1 MFPIRKFQLIINR
14 PVGILTAMAR
24 PKQNLDKKPSRE
36 LLLEA
41 ATALIRTSG
50 YTSTTV
56 DDLCE
61 KAGVSKGTFFHN
73 FTSKEDLAVAAAHRW
88 AEVTSEFF
96 RTAAYHKKK
105 DPLDRFLGYIR
116 FRKEILRGDLP
127 EFTCLVGTMAQ
138 EVYST
143 HPEINQACFDSIFQH
158 AKSLVDDIQE
168 AKKLYAPRARW
179 TPQSLAL
186 HTQAVIQGS
195 FVIAKAGGDVKFAAD
210 SIDHL
215 EKYIQLL
222 FDK

>member
-1 MFPIRKFQLIINR
+1 
-14 PVGILTAMAR
+14 MAR
-24 PKQNLDKKPSRE
+24 PKKDDDKKPSRE

-41 ATALIRTSG
+41 ATKLIRTNG

-56 DDLCE
+56 DDLCVQ
-61 KAGVSKGTFFHN
+61 AGVSKGTFFHN
-73 FTSKEDLAVAAAHRW
+73 FDSKEDLAVAAAERW
-88 AEVTSEFF
+88 SDVTSAFF
-96 RTAAYHKKK
+96 KSAPYHQKK
-105 DPLDRFLGYIR
+105 DPLDRVLGYIR

-143 HPEINQACFDSIFQH
+143 HPEINQACFQSIFQH
-158 AKSLVDDIQE
+158 AETLKSDIEE

-195 FVIAKAGGDVKFAAD
+195 FILAKAGGNVKFAAD

-222 FDK
+222 FNK

>member
-1 MFPIRKFQLIINR
+1 
-14 PVGILTAMAR
+14 MAR
-24 PKQNLDKKPSRE
+24 PKKDEDKKPSRE

-41 ATALIRTSG
+41 ATKLIRTNG

-56 DDLCE
+56 DDLCVQ
-61 KAGVSKGTFFHN
+61 AGVSKGTFFHN
-73 FTSKEDLAVAAAHRW
+73 FDSKEELAVAAAERW
-88 AEVTSEFF
+88 SDVTSAFF
-96 RTAAYHKKK
+96 KSAPYHQKK
-105 DPLDRFLGYIR
+105 DPLDRVLGYIR

-143 HPEINQACFDSIFQH
+143 HPEINQACFQSIFQH
-158 AKSLVDDIQE
+158 AETLKSDIEE

-195 FVIAKAGGDVKFAAD
+195 FILAKAGGNVKFAAD

-222 FDK
+222 FNK